1 MQSVRAVSGPQAAEL
16 LERAREAHLRARRQE
31 ALEALTDC
39 ADWPAPYNENGLLL
53 RIDVLAMG
61 DAIAALQELAAH
73 AEAFGTPDARA
84 GYLITS
90 ARIYMRARNF
100 DAAQG
105 MLDAASAAMAGA
117 GEARTCEMAYAKARL
132 AWNRREY
139 DPQNEDLALA
149 MRSEDVALAFN
160 ALNLRAWMHA
170 GLEDYRSQMRDLRAC
185 LQMYHQHGYLCGVAN
200 VAITIQSTL
209 GIGWELGD
217 WDAERDAEAAFE
229 TLEWTADISMHRF
242 MSLRNLAWYAFLR
255 GDNARA
261 QWLFKDSKEMAPSP
275 AWKVIAHVDRAYVA
289 RMNRNEA
296 WAAEELFEAHAI
308 ARTVEWHAT
317 RHEERLG
324 LITLAVMFAPVDLGQ
339 AQRYVSTY
347 IEMGAS
353 GMHAAI
359 EASHDP
365 RHSVASQK
373 YAAGRVQ
380 AMLGN
385 SDLAVRNLQQ
395 AYEIFAAIEYDFRA
409 ALAAQALHELTKD
422 ERWREVARLHA
433 AKYPNSALLQ
443 RLSGEPELPAN
454 ALEGL
459 TQIQRQLA
467 LAFCQGADITELSR
481 RFSRSS
487 FTIGKHLEAV
497 YAAFGVSSRTSL
509 RDELHSRGLL

>member
-1 MQSVRAVSGPQAAEL
+1 MQSVHAVSGPQAAEL
-16 LERAREAHLRARRQE
+16 LERAREAHLRARREE

-39 ADWPAPYNENGLLL
+39 AEWPAPYNEQGLLL
-53 RIDVLAMG
+53 RIDVLAMS

-73 AEAFGTPDARA
+73 AEAFRTADGRA
-84 GYLITS
+84 GYLIAS
-90 ARIYMRARNF
+90 ARTYMRARNF

-105 MLDAASAAMAGA
+105 MLDAAAAAMDGA
-117 GEARTCEMAYAKARL
+117 GEARTYELAYARARL

-149 MRSEDVALAFN
+149 LRSKDVALAFN

-170 GLEDYRSQMRDLRAC
+170 GLEDYRSQMRDLRGC
-185 LQMYHQHGYLCGVAN
+185 LQMYQQRGYLCGVTN
-200 VAITIQSTL
+200 VGITIQSTL
-209 GIGWELGD
+209 GIGWELAD

-229 TLEWTADISMHRF
+229 TLEWTPEISMHRF
-242 MSLRNLAWYAFLR
+242 MSLRNMAWFAFLR
-255 GDNARA
+255 GDDARA
-261 QWLFKDSKEMAPSP
+261 QWLFKDSKESAPSP

-289 RMNRNEA
+289 RMNLNEA
-296 WAAEELFEAHAI
+296 WAAEELFEAHSI

-317 RHEERLG
+317 RHEERLA

-353 GMHAAI
+353 GMSAAI

-385 SDLAVRNLQQ
+385 TELAVRELQQ
-395 AYEIFAAIEYDFRA
+395 AYEIFASIEYDFRA
-409 ALAAQALHELTKD
+409 ALAAEALHEITKD
-422 ERWREVARLHA
+422 QRWLENARVHA
-433 AKYPNSALLQ
+433 AKYPKSALLK
-443 RLSGEPELPAN
+443 RLSGEPERQDD

-459 TQIQRQLA
+459 SQIQRQIA
-467 LAFCQGADITELSR
+467 LAFCQGADIMELSR

-487 FTIGKHLEAV
+487 FTIGKQLEAV
-497 YAAFGVSSRTSL
+497 YAAFGVASRTAL
-509 RDELHSRGLL
+509 RDELHRRGLL